1 MFDEDILSGLT
12 TDADTKRCQS
22 NQQLFSAQE
31 DIEKKLRKT
40 KKKLKKAKKKGKDT
54 KKMKK
59 KYKKLQ
65 TKFERMNALL
75 AETKKFPQKGRW
87 DTTIEKS
94 VPEFIKLATVII
106 DRKLPPDKGGGKNG

>member
-1 MFDEDILSGLT
+1 MYDDILSGLPIE
-12 TDADTKRCQS
+12 ADTDHSQS
-22 NQQLFSAQE
+22 NQQLFSVQE

-54 KKMKK
+54 KKFKK

-75 AETKKFPQKGRW
+75 AETKKSSPKGRW
-87 DTTIEKS
+87 DATIERTL
-94 VPEFIKLATVII
+94 PELVKLTTVIL
-106 DRKLPPDKGGGKNG
+106 DRKLPPGKGGGKND